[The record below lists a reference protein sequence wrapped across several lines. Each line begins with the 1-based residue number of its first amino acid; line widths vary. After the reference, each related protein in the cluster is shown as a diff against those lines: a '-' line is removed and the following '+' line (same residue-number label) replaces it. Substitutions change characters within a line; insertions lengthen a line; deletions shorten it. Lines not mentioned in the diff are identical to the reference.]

1 MPFPAV
7 DPEGDR
13 RLFLGGSSVA
23 AGSTTESGRTS
34 TADAENNNNNNNNNN
49 KNKLH
54 VILIN

>member
-34 TADAENNNNNNNNNN
+34 TADAENNNNNNN

-54 VILIN
+54 VLILIN